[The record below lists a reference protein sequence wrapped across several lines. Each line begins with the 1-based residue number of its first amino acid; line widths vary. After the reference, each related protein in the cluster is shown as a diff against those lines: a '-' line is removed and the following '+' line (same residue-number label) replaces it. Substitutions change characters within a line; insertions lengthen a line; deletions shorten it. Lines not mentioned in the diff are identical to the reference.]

1 MRRTIVCALVVLLVA
16 PATNRA
22 RAEAGAASGTDK
34 GVAAPT
40 GPTRAIPANAEPSKP
55 PGLAAK
61 SATTPVCDL
70 IEDAAQSHRLPLE
83 FFTRLIWRES
93 RFHPHALSPA
103 GAQGVAQF
111 MPGTA
116 AERGL
121 SDPFAAREALLHSA
135 GFLDEL
141 RTTFGNLGLAA
152 AAYNAGP
159 GRVTRW
165 LAGQTELPQE
175 TLDYVLA
182 ITGHDADAWRAKPP
196 PALRPDAHFDCARYA
211 ALAARE
217 PDVHAV
223 AGSGGVPT
231 SPPKPWAVILLGN
244 PQRAK
249 AVADYAQVRGRFSG
263 ILGGI
268 EPRVVKKRISG
279 LEIPRFIVQIER
291 STRGEADSLC
301 SRLQRAGG
309 TCFVLANRG

>member
-1 MRRTIVCALVVLLVA
+1 M
-16 PATNRA
+16 
-22 RAEAGAASGTDK
+22 
-34 GVAAPT
+34 
-40 GPTRAIPANAEPSKP
+40 
-55 PGLAAK
+55 
-61 SATTPVCDL
+61 
-70 IEDAAQSHRLPLE
+70 
-83 FFTRLIWRES
+83 
-93 RFHPHALSPA
+93 
-103 GAQGVAQF
+103 
-111 MPGTA
+111 
-116 AERGL
+116 
-121 SDPFAAREALLHSA
+121 HSA
-135 GFLDEL
+135 DFLAEL

-165 LAGQTELPQE
+165 LAGQTDLPQE

-182 ITGHDADAWRAKPP
+182 ITGHAAADWRAKPP
-196 PALRPDAHFDCARYA
+196 PALRPDEHFDCARYA

-217 PDVHAV
+217 PDVHAD

-249 AVADYAQVRGRFSG
+249 AVTEYAQVRGRFSG
-263 ILGGI
+263 ILSGI

-291 STRGEADSLC
+291 GTRGEADTLC